1 MSFTVTMPKL
11 SPTMEEGQIAKWHK
25 KEGDFVEAGETLL
38 EVATDKAT
46 VEHEAL
52 DEGYLRKIL
61 IPEGGDASVN
71 KPIAIFTETPDESFE
86 LPKEEAP
93 PPPPPEE
100 EKEEGPAPE
109 KKPAPSMTQP
119 SFTPEAPLEEYK
131 FTPSPT
137 GKIKASPLARK
148 LAEEQGLDLSTI
160 TGSGPGGRIVEADL
174 SRAQPQGPVAFDR
187 HETPTLPPGSYH
199 EEKLTPM
206 RKIVGQRLQQSKSFV
221 PHFYVT
227 QEIDCEA
234 MVSIRTQLK
243 SQGVKVTFNDLVL
256 RGVALAL
263 RQHPEINSGFN
274 SETDQLIR
282 FETIDISVAVSLE
295 GGLITPIV
303 RHADYKSVGAI
314 STEVRDLA
322 TRARE
327 GKLAPE
333 EYLGGSFSISNLG
346 MYGVSNFVAVI
357 NPPQAAILAIS
368 GIQEK
373 PAIRKGQI
381 VPGHQMSLTLSADH
395 RVVDGADGARF
406 LVTLKG
412 LLEAPASLLL

>member
-71 KPIAIFTETPDESFE
+71 VPIAIFTETPDESFE
-86 LPKEEAP
+86 LPKEEAKP
-93 PPPPPEE
+93 SPPPEE
-100 EKEEGPAPE
+100 EKEEEP
-109 KKPAPSMTQP
+109 KKEAPAPSMTQP

-131 FTPSPT
+131 FTPAPT

-148 LAEEQGLDLSTI
+148 LAEEKGLDLSTI

-206 RKIVGQRLQQSKSFV
+206 RRTVGQRLQQSKSFV

-227 QEIDCEA
+227 QEIDCEP
-234 MVSIRTQLK
+234 MVAIRSQLK
-243 SQGVKVTFNDLVL
+243 SQGVKVTFNDLIL

-263 RQHPEINSGFN
+263 RQHPEVNSGFN
-274 SETDQLIR
+274 SETGQLIR

-314 STEVRDLA
+314 SAEVRDLA
-322 TRARE
+322 TRARD

-346 MYGVSNFVAVI
+346 MFGVSNFVAVI

-373 PAIRKGQI
+373 PTMRKCHI
-381 VPGHQMSLTLSADH
+381 VPGRQMSLTLSADH
-395 RVVDGADGARF
+395 RVVDGVDAARF